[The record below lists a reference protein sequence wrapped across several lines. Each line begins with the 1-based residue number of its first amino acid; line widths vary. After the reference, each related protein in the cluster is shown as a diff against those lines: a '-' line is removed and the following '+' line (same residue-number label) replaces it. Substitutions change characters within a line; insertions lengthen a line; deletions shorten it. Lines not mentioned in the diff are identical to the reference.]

1 MNLELNVLLLTV
13 LLQNFKASIALF
25 YYAKYINIDGGLM
38 VKSYGTC
45 FTYSVSFVKSGACT
59 CSALRHQVPKIM
71 NYFLQN

>member
-45 FTYSVSFVKSGACT
+45 FTDH
-59 CSALRHQVPKIM
+59 SALRH
-71 NYFLQN
+71 